1 MLINLDHINFLIRAI
16 VLVLLM
22 LVGYYLIQIGNRYLP
37 ERKRIVVHRHRLLFA
52 LVVIAAAFLVYYAF
66 TKQPILGNMV
76 GVLIAAA
83 IFAFILSPLVDRFE
97 KRGLKRSY
105 AILVTYLI
113 IFAVLFLIGFSVAP
127 KAVEEI
133 KNFFVYL
140 PRNVSSLIE
149 QSEAWTQKVMKSNP
163 MLQEYF
169 SKIGDVVREQIYKL
183 QASVIKF
190 GTNITGFAS
199 SAVTKILNMVLVPVV
214 AFYFL
219 RDDRKIKKHVLDMIP
234 HSRRDGFL
242 AISHDI
248 NSSLGSFVRGRL
260 LMAVFVGAATAVM
273 LLVFGI
279 QYALVIGV
287 ITCVADVI
295 PYIGPMLGFIPAVI
309 IGYIQSPIKAL
320 WIGLGFMVI
329 QWIENNVIG
338 PKVLSKSTGLHP
350 LTVLLG
356 LIIGGGVAGVL
367 GMIFAVPL
375 LAVLKILW
383 GYFYPHLKRYLPWQK
398 TGGAR

>member
-1 MLINLDHINFLIRAI
+1 MLISLDHINFLIRAI
-16 VLVLLM
+16 VLVLLL

-52 LVVIAAAFLVYYAF
+52 LFVIAALFLIYHAF

-83 IFAFILSPLVDRFE
+83 IFAFILLPLVDRIE
-97 KRGLKRSY
+97 RQGLKRSF
-105 AILVTYLI
+105 AILVAYLI
-113 IFAVLFLIGFSVAP
+113 IFAVIFLIGFSVAP
-127 KAVEEI
+127 KAAEEI

-149 QSEAWTQKVMKSNP
+149 RSEAWIQTVTKSNP
-163 MLQEYF
+163 TLQEYF
-169 SKIGDVVREQIYKL
+169 SKIGDVLREQIYKL
-183 QASVIKF
+183 QTSVVKF

-199 SAVTKILNMVLVPVV
+199 SAVTKMLNIVLVPVV
-214 AFYFL
+214 AYYFL

-234 HSRRDGFL
+234 HSKRDGFL

-248 NSSLGSFVRGRL
+248 NASLGSFVRGRL
-260 LMAVFVGAATAVM
+260 LMAVFVGVATAIM
-273 LLVFGI
+273 LLIFGV

-320 WIGLGFMVI
+320 WIGLGFMII

-338 PKVLSKSTGLHP
+338 PKLLSKSTGLHP

-375 LAVLKILW
+375 IAVFKILW
-383 GYFYPHLKRYLPWQK
+383 SYFYPHLKRYLPWYK